1 MSDQLGQ
8 SLINGFILSGKFIPE
23 TVLETLLSF
32 APVSDI
38 PNLRRVRQLWKDIA
52 SRRSFWKEVFERN
65 GLNWKANPNHV
76 AMREDAWI
84 VLFSAAKHKIFTK
97 NFVRNHSGEDF
108 VIQLFQNLTLNP
120 EDVNSASSYS
130 VWEPQFTHWEKI
142 HDGGDK
148 ITVESP
154 LAGIS
159 SLPANP
165 DYASG
170 VESAFVTWY
179 GWSTIRQKIDLKEA
193 GLTSEVMKAMIPFQF
208 VCTPM
213 VVIRFDSAAMYCL
226 CLSLLV
232 DNGDAMLYNISNG
245 VHQAGEDW
253 IQTYCTFNVLEEH
266 MKGVRHLLVVIGG
279 KDHQFW
285 PGHYGAK
292 FSRISVTVKCLT
304 SDEVEKVEPHQIY
317 YSHNDVANLFSG
329 YRGIYRLLQ

>member
-97 NFVRNHSGEDF
+97 NFVRNHSGE
-108 VIQLFQNLTLNP
+108 
-120 EDVNSASSYS
+120 A
-130 VWEPQFTHWEKI
+130 QFTHWEKI

-266 MKGVRHLLVVIGG
+266 MKGSSKKSVNSLHGSQRKKG
-279 KDHQFW
+279 KKIN
-285 PGHYGAK
+285 Y
-292 FSRISVTVKCLT
+292 
-304 SDEVEKVEPHQIY
+304 
-317 YSHNDVANLFSG
+317 
-329 YRGIYRLLQ
+329 